1 MATTLQY
8 NFAASSEENGVLTVG
23 FADAQFDTREYLLFQ
38 RIVDWEEFGS
48 DDDDEVYVERDGQ
61 QYGTYGGIKKFVLSR
76 NEALLLLTAK
86 TAEALDTERQVT
98 VVFSAT
104 DEQFEKLKTD
114 FGRVFAGEVD
124 FELT

>member
-1 MATTLQY
+1 LCCLA
-8 NFAASSEENGVLTVG
+8 
-23 FADAQFDTREYLLFQ
+23 
-38 RIVDWEEFGS
+38 
-48 DDDDEVYVERDGQ
+48 
-61 QYGTYGGIKKFVLSR
+61 
-76 NEALLLLTAK
+76 NEALLFLTAK